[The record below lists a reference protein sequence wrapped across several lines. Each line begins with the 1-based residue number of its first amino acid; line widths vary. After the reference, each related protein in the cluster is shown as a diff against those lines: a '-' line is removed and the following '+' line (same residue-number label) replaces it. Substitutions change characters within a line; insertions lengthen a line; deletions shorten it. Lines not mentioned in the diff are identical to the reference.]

1 MFTTGFGLLF
11 VLFYF
16 AALAGAVIAVV
27 LVVRALQRIADAQE
41 MSAEALDRLLQRLE
55 AREQTDEP
63 SE

>member
-55 AREQTDEP
+55 AREQTDES